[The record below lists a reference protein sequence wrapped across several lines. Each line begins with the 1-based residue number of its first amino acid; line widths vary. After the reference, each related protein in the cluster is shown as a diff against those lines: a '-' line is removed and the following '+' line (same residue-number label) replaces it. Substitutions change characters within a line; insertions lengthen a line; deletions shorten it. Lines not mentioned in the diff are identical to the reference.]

1 LPTASARRPSD
12 SGTRAMRQS
21 QDPKTVLITGASSG
35 IGKGLALNYAGAGRR
50 LFLHGR
56 DDERLDAVTRTCA
69 AKGAAV
75 EKRCLDVRD
84 RDAMTAWIEGIDRE
98 TPLDL
103 VIANAGVS
111 GFAGDEQD
119 PLRWIFDINVNG
131 VFNTVQPALPSMTER
146 GRGHIAIMSSLA
158 GFRGMPQAPAYA
170 ASKAAVRSWGEGLR
184 GKLAESGVA
193 ISVICPGFV
202 KTPMTEDNPFPM
214 MLLMDADQAATLI
227 RRGLDRQAAR
237 IAFPFRLYALTRLF
251 SALPPAFG
259 DRLLQRFQGKE

>member
-1 LPTASARRPSD
+1 
-12 SGTRAMRQS
+12 MRQS

-35 IGKGLALNYAGAGRR
+35 IGKGLALNYAETGRR
-50 LFLHGR
+50 IFLHGR
-56 DDERLDAVTRTCA
+56 DEARLGTVAHACSERGADV
-69 AKGAAV
+69 AKA
-75 EKRCLDVRD
+75 CLDVRD
-84 RDAMTAWIEGIDRE
+84 QDDMAAWIEGVDRE

-111 GFAGDEQD
+111 GFAEDDQD
-119 PLRWIFDINVNG
+119 PLRWIFDINVQG
-131 VFNTVQPALPSMTER
+131 VFNTVQPVLPSMTER
-146 GRGHIAIMSSLA
+146 GQGHIAIMSSLA

-184 GKLAESGVA
+184 GKLAASGVA
-193 ISVICPGFV
+193 VSVICPGFV

-214 MLLMDADQAATLI
+214 MLLMDTDQAADII
-227 RRGLDRQAAR
+227 RRGLDRRAAR

-251 SALPPAFG
+251 AALPPAFG

>member
-1 LPTASARRPSD
+1 
-12 SGTRAMRQS
+12 MRQS

-35 IGKGLALNYAGAGRR
+35 IGRGLALNYASEGRR

-56 DDERLDAVTRTCA
+56 DDQRLDAVMKACVE
-69 AKGAAV
+69 KGADV
-75 EKRCLDVRD
+75 EKQRLDVRD
-84 RDAMTAWIEGIDRE
+84 QAAMAAWIGAIDRE

-111 GFAGDEQD
+111 GFSEDEQD

-131 VFNTVQPALPSMTER
+131 VFNTVQPALPPMIER
-146 GRGHIAIMSSLA
+146 RQGHIAIMSSLA

-184 GKLAESGVA
+184 GKLAGTGVA
-193 ISVICPGFV
+193 VSVICPGFV
-202 KTPMTEDNPFPM
+202 RTPMTEDNPFPM
-214 MLLMDADQAATLI
+214 MLLMDTDQAAAII
-227 RRGLDRQAAR
+227 RRGLDRRAAR

-251 SALPPAFG
+251 AALPPAFG